1 VRIAGF
7 ALEDDDEITVEIES
21 NLSPEVLRQLPEFAD
36 VSTE

>member
-7 ALEDDDEITVEIES
+7 ALSDDDEITVEIES

-36 VSTE
+36 VSIE